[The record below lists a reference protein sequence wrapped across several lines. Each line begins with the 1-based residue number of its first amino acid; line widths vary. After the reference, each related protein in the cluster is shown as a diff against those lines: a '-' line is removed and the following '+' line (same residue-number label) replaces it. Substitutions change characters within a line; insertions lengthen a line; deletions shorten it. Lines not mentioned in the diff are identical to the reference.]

1 MTAPNSIN
9 PVTLIPSSIE
19 PTAQCQNQL
28 LQPCWQLG
36 VWYIEPGINR
46 ISSEECKLQLE
57 PRLMTTLLLL
67 LRANGQTVSDEQ
79 LLNNVWPNV
88 VVSDASLYQVIA
100 QLRKA
105 LTDQQKPYQLI
116 ERVQRKGYRLL
127 QHASMLPPPNTA
139 ISQHSPQHT
148 PAVSG
153 KVRGKTRTN
162 RAIFAAVT
170 ASCLALYVISLAFW
184 HDEQIPVIYTPL
196 TAAPV
201 TSQQP
206 LLPYTGFEQ
215 HDWSTLQ
222 QARYLLNQPQAAA
235 ISDGIS
241 YLHTLL
247 PQYQHHPALLVALC
261 NGYHAMHTYSD
272 WSLQKAL
279 ALCEPLLQ
287 QALKLQ
293 PDFAPA
299 LGSFGALQLSRNNLD
314 GARFYLDKA
323 GQLAPED
330 THIMLWRAALHRVQ
344 GQYDKAIEL
353 MDKATKLAPLSGLL
367 KRHYAYSLLGDGQLS
382 RARVEFRHALLLED
396 NYSDRALDELE
407 LLPLTRQRALA
418 FLLWA
423 ERFPD
428 RLHNPERWTQLSLVQ
443 LSLQQIKQAEASL
456 QQATLMS
463 DKHPFVLL
471 AQAMLAQ
478 AQGQDA
484 IANAYLQQR
493 LSLNPQH
500 KIFQL
505 QAMFLSA
512 AQATTAQRSVLH
524 KLLPAYFQDAD
535 QALQHDLANN
545 EQINALY
552 FLLSLP
558 QTERQ
563 TYQSH
568 ISDFVSSQQNA
579 DSLSLQLLS
588 VVGLTEQ
595 ANQLALHLLDNGWL
609 PSPHDDYYLAEQH
622 PLWQQ
627 LSVEFFSKLQQQRQQ
642 VLDAFA
648 AEMAEI
654 KPNEVPQ

>member
-9 PVTLIPSSIE
+9 TATLIPSAIE
-19 PTAQCQNQL
+19 PTAQFQNQL
-28 LQPCWQLG
+28 SQPCWQLG
-36 VWYIEPGINR
+36 HWLIEPGINL
-46 ISSEECKLQLE
+46 ISTEDNKRQLE

-67 LRANGQTVSDEQ
+67 LQANGQTVSDQQ
-79 LLNNVWPNV
+79 LLDTVWPNV

-105 LTDQQKPYQLI
+105 LADQQKPYQLI

-127 QHASMLPPPNTA
+127 QHASMLPQPNAA
-139 ISQHSPQHT
+139 ISQHLPQHT
-148 PAVSG
+148 PSVPDPI
-153 KVRGKTRTN
+153 RGKTRSN
-162 RAIFAAVT
+162 RAIFVVT
-170 ASCLALYVISLAFW
+170 VSCVTLYVIWLAFW
-184 HDEQIPVIYTPL
+184 HDGQIPDIYTPL
-196 TAAPV
+196 SAAPV
-201 TSQQP
+201 TSPQLSFP
-206 LLPYTGFEQ
+206 DTGFNDD
-215 HDWSTLQ
+215 DWSTLQ
-222 QARYLLNQPQAAA
+222 QALYLLHQPQAEA
-235 ISDGIS
+235 ISNGIS
-241 YLHTLL
+241 YLHKLL
-247 PQYQHHPALLVALC
+247 PLHQHSPALLVALC

-272 WSLQKAL
+272 WALQKTL

-299 LGSFGALQLSRNNLD
+299 LGSFGALQLSRNNLE
-314 GARFYLDKA
+314 GARFYLEKA
-323 GQLAPED
+323 GQMAPED
-330 THIMLWRAALHRVQ
+330 PHIMLWRATLHRVQ

-353 MDKATKLAPLSGLL
+353 MDLATQSAPLSGLL

-382 RARVEFRHALLLED
+382 RALSEFQHALLLED

-407 LLPLTRQRALA
+407 LLPLTSQRALA

-428 RLHNPERWTQLSLVQ
+428 RLHSPERWAQLSLVQ
-443 LSLQQIKQAEASL
+443 LSLQQISQAEASL
-456 QQATLMS
+456 QQAIIMA

-484 IANAYLQQR
+484 IAHAYLQQR

-512 AQATTAQRSVLH
+512 SQATTAQHSALH
-524 KLLPAYFQDAD
+524 KLLPAYSQDAD
-535 QALQHDLANN
+535 QAMQQDLANN
-545 EQINALY
+545 EQLNVLY

-558 QTERQ
+558 QAQRQ
-563 TYQSH
+563 AYQSR
-568 ISDFVSSQQNA
+568 ISTFVSSQQAA

-595 ANQLALHLLDNGWL
+595 ANQLALQLLDNGWL
-609 PSPHDDYYLAEQH
+609 PSPHDDYYVAEQH

-627 LSVEFFSKLQQQRQQ
+627 LSAEFFSKLQQQRQQ
-642 VLDAFA
+642 VLTAFA

-654 KPNEVPQ
+654 KSNEVPQ